1 MTAAQITGVVEA
13 FDAAVGLGVIRT
25 ASGEAVPF
33 HCIEI
38 ADGSRAIQVGAAVTA
53 DRIAKL
59 GRYEAASI
67 RPA

>member
-1 MTAAQITGVVEA
+1 MTEAQITGVIQA

-25 ASGEAVPF
+25 DQGEQVPF

-38 ADGSRAIQVGAAVTA
+38 ADGTRVIEVGTAVTA
-53 DRIAKL
+53 DRIPKL
-59 GRYEAASI
+59 GRYEAASV